1 MKEGCLFVLF
11 CCALGTIGKPLTS
24 RGAPSW
30 FHNVLTCGEKIIEY
44 WTFNSKLKIKNYLIA
59 LLVLLEGLQWIGFN
73 EGDLKISKP
82 NLQEIYTF

>member
-44 WTFNSKLKIKNYLIA
+44 
-59 LLVLLEGLQWIGFN
+59 
-73 EGDLKISKP
+73 
-82 NLQEIYTF
+82 